1 MSAAPKAGTA
11 GGTAWP
17 RYVSLQ
23 RRSLE
28 CADEA
33 ELGFL
38 IANETWHLVPYKQ
51 AVLFRLDGFQ
61 RPKLS
66 AVSGLVSVVESTP
79 FTQWL
84 VSVERHL
91 ASTQPPPAAAEE
103 GTEPPSGARAFTA
116 SDLPE
121 TLAASWAEWWPAH
134 ALRVPLITPQGLAVG
149 SAIYTRAEPW

>member
-1 MSAAPKAGTA
+1 MSGPTKAGTA

-51 AVLFRLDGFQ
+51 AVLFRPDGFL
-61 RPKLS
+61 RPKLTT
-66 AVSGLVSVVESTP
+66 VSGLVSVVESTP

-84 VSVERHL
+84 VAVEKHL
-91 ASTQPPPAAAEE
+91 AST
-103 GTEPPSGARAFTA
+103 EP
-116 SDLPE
+116 
-121 TLAASWAEWWPAH
+121 
-134 ALRVPLITPQGLAVG
+134 
-149 SAIYTRAEPW
+149 